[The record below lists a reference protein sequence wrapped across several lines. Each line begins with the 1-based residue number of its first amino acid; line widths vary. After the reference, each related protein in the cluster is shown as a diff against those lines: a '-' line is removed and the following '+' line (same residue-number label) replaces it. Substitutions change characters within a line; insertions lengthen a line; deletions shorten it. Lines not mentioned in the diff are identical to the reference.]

1 MAVAALVMLALPLVA
16 TFVPAAL
23 PTRFVSPGRSAVCAA
38 RISPDLVMLTDL
50 RPGEP
55 GYKRARLK
63 NLLRRAFQPGRV
75 KAEEAEAAEAAAYT
89 RRKEDKAAAKK
100 LYDEELERDRVAAEK
115 VTPRSQILALVL
127 TCP

>member
-1 MAVAALVMLALPLVA
+1 MRAVLVMLALPLVA
-16 TFVPAAL
+16 TFMPAAL
-23 PTRFVSPGRSAVCAA
+23 PVRFVSSGPRAAVCAA
-38 RISPDLVMLTDL
+38 RFAPDLVMLTDL